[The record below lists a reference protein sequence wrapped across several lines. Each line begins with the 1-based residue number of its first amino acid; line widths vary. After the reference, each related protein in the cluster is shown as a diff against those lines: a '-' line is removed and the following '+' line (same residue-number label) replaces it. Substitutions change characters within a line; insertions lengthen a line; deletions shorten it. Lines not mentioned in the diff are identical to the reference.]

1 MALLAFDRNRVD
13 SLRIALGI
21 AVDELRGIRS
31 TEPEAADAMRTVS
44 NAGRTLS
51 DIWLPRV
58 HDVLASTAMTR
69 CTRSG
74 PGVVDIAQASVTATA
89 LHPGWE
95 TATDHTPV
103 YGPPAPHTSSF
114 DEVLADIRSG
124 SLQPMAAP
132 LDANGRAGARY
143 TSLAFAPGLKREI
156 GHVDLTPDA
165 LKFVDFISDGLPIGW
180 RETHTLTMYYLTD
193 VRVTQSVRV
202 LTAYPRD
209 QGPET
214 LTELTTEAVTS
225 GYMVI
230 ASESATGEV
239 TMGIGPG
246 EQDPTASFA
255 LASQS
260 TESYSGAFYP
270 DTPPDFQPVTDE
282 PRFVNQTEWT
292 LSKAP
297 APPVDGEGTWKS

>member
-1 MALLAFDRNRVD
+1 MVLLAFDRSRVE
-13 SLRIALGI
+13 SLHIALGT
-21 AVDELRGIRS
+21 ALDELRGIRS
-31 TEPEAADAMRTVS
+31 SEPEAADTLRTLGS
-44 NAGRTLS
+44 ACRTLS

-69 CTRSG
+69 CTRSA
-74 PGVVDIAQASVTATA
+74 PGVVDIAQASVAASA

-95 TATDHTPV
+95 TAIDTTPV
-103 YGPPAPHTSSF
+103 YGPPAPHTASF

-143 TSLAFAPGLKREI
+143 TSLAFTPGTQREI
-156 GHVDLTPDA
+156 GHVDLTSDA
-165 LKFVDFISDGLPIGW
+165 LKFIDFLSDGLPVGW
-180 RETHTLTMYYLTD
+180 RENDTLTLYYLTD
-193 VRVTQSVRV
+193 VRVANIVRV
-202 LTAYPRD
+202 LNAYRRD

-214 LTELTTEAVTS
+214 LTDLTTEAVTS
-225 GYMVI
+225 GYMLI
-230 ASESATGEV
+230 RRSSTTGEV

-246 EQDPTASFA
+246 EQDPTASVV

-270 DTPPDFQPVTDE
+270 DTPPDFQPITDE
-282 PRFVNQTEWT
+282 PRFVSPPEWT
-292 LSKAP
+292 LSNAA
-297 APPVDGEGTWKS
+297 APPADEEGTWRT

>member
-1 MALLAFDRNRVD
+1 MVLLAFDRNRVD
-13 SLRIALGI
+13 SLRLALDT
-21 AVDELRGIRS
+21 ALDELSGIRND
-31 TEPEAADAMRTVS
+31 EPEAADTMRTLAS
-44 NAGRTLS
+44 ACRAIS
-51 DIWLPRV
+51 DVWLPRV

-69 CTRSG
+69 CTRSA
-74 PGVVDIAQASVTATA
+74 PGVVDIAQASTRPAA
-89 LHPGWE
+89 PHPGWE
-95 TATDHTPV
+95 AMRDPTPV
-103 YGPPAPHTSSF
+103 YGPPAPQTRSF
-114 DEVLADIRSG
+114 DEVLSDIRSG

-143 TSLAFAPGLKREI
+143 TSLAFAPGTKREI

-165 LKFVDFISDGLPIGW
+165 LKLIDFLSDGVPVGW
-180 RETHTLTMYYLTD
+180 RETHTMTIYYLTD
-193 VRVTQSVRV
+193 ARVTQSVRV
-202 LTAYPRD
+202 LNAYPRD

-214 LTELTTEAVTS
+214 LTNLTTEAVVS

-230 ASESATGEV
+230 FSESTTAEV

-270 DTPPDFQPVTDE
+270 DDPPDFQPITHE
-282 PRFVNQTEWT
+282 PRFVNQTKWT
-292 LSKAP
+292 FSKAA
-297 APPVDGEGTWKS
+297 APPADGEGTWQS